1 MPATHQSMMKKVKLV
16 LFGITLFAVVTIG
29 IGITAW
35 MWTSPFGRILS
46 ANYAKEMCS
55 CLFVSE
61 LSPNH
66 CENYSSQYIK
76 PAGFQIDQATKKV
89 SAWGFGNH
97 SEAFWISPNEGCR
110 LELAH
115 KTSSN

>member
-1 MPATHQSMMKKVKLV
+1 MKKIKYAL
-16 LFGITLFAVVTIG
+16 ISISLFAVFTVG
-29 IGITAW
+29 VGITAW

-61 LSPNH
+61 LSPDH
-66 CENYSSQYIK
+66 CENYSSQYIR
-76 PAGFQIDQATKKV
+76 PAGFNIDLVAKKV
-89 SAWGFGNH
+89 SAWGFGKN
-97 SEAFWISPNEGCR
+97 SEASWISKTEGCR